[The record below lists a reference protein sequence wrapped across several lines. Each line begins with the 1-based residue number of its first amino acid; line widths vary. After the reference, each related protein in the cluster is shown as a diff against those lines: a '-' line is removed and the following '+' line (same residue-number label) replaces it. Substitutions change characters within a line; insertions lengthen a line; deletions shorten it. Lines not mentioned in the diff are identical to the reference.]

1 MIDRN
6 ALVSDL
12 AKAYGV
18 RVDVDDPILVA
29 ALLNRRLLDEA
40 IAAME
45 AAVRASADRM
55 TAASV
60 QQTDAAR
67 QTAGLL
73 ITQAGEWSADRLRLA
88 ARDVSASMINEVRA
102 MIAQADRSRRIAVR
116 AATIA
121 VCVPALGLSAF
132 LGYWLAGMMRG

>member
-1 MIDRN
+1 
-6 ALVSDL
+6 
-12 AKAYGV
+12 
-18 RVDVDDPILVA
+18 
-29 ALLNRRLLDEA
+29 
-40 IAAME
+40 ME

-102 MIAQADRSRRIAVR
+102 MIGDCLTFVGRN
-116 AATIA
+116 
-121 VCVPALGLSAF
+121 G
-132 LGYWLAGMMRG
+132 